1 MYDTKFECRYHRED
15 VFLDTD
21 KVNDYEKS
29 FIRDILYKEDL
40 LNIFSIDCFNDE
52 DFDIFSNVITELY
65 SKIKDCLPLNE
76 CMTRMAGKVISEEP
90 QTGLCILYSYD
101 YMHIT
106 HQCVSEYLENGS
118 LSEENMKLLDEIS
131 K

>member
-1 MYDTKFECRYHRED
+1 MYDTKFECRYHKED
-15 VFLDTD
+15 VFLETD

-40 LNIFSIDCFNDE
+40 LNIFSIDYYDD
-52 DFDIFSNVITELY
+52 DFETFSNIIPELY
-65 SKIKDCLPLNE
+65 SKIKECLPLTE
-76 CMTRMAGKVISEEP
+76 CMTRMAAKVMSEDL

-101 YMHIT
+101 YMYIT
-106 HQCVSEYLENGS
+106 HKCVSEYLESGS

-131 K
+131 IV